1 MMTTGKIASVEYSPQ
16 MLMSLSRSDDDDF
29 YSKNEAPPLPP
40 MPTMP
45 AVPVTPSLP
54 KVTLP
59 SDNPSP
65 PAASSSAPP
74 VKIAPSTDTAVPV
87 VQKSPALLPA
97 QDVHKPAL
105 VPVRDSIVIND
116 ADNFAVHHA
125 RSISI
130 ATNTATPG
138 SHSPSLISTGSRRP
152 SNASTIEKPVFTDQ
166 KQVPLP
172 VAPEPLLVLPSQK
185 HKVIR
190 SHYLS
195 DDDDDSSSVADNT
208 RKSLPSAGSKS
219 PLAAPKPVS
228 HEIESQLN
236 KLSISS
242 PTTRLSAS
250 SQISPVPS
258 PQIVEKDQSV
268 AHPYSS
274 FLSEEPSGP
283 PQRVPSTNLSFTSSQ
298 FDNYMQDITKRAQKV
313 NSEISDSQRSSPIKP
328 KPSTPE
334 VREVYST
341 PEPRHDV
348 KEQLSSRTSAQAV
361 KDTVTSSP
369 HAHDVKEKV
378 ISPPSAHD
386 LEEKIVLQLHAHD
399 VKEEITSQASAVKG
413 KDLTKDTSFDETS
426 DILKPQESH
435 SEEDN
440 SFDNDIYEYYADDAS
455 DEDELFK
462 SSHDV
467 ASSNAQPLPKPQPVL
482 KEPSSS
488 SIVKPVSIEKPV
500 EARADEDD
508 SYSFKSAI
516 GFREPVSSLPN
527 SSTGSFAHGSITKE
541 IDSSQG
547 YSGSTLPSTLV
558 SKPFETTA
566 PLAKSHTIQRELSPD
581 QFATPSMGSA
591 TSLISKS
598 PELKSSANT
607 WDEKV
612 TPAFTSTS
620 LNPQSYNT
628 ATAPLA
634 KSPRASPASFTAMSP
649 NSATG
654 SFSSFPSEAIPEK
667 STPGHTTSSLNQWR
681 PVPEAMNASGYKFR
695 VGTPKSSDSEK
706 SFGDAVPSI
715 QVQTPST
722 TERDQLDKSNDGL
735 DTNKQ
740 QTALEKDIMKSF
752 SASRSSPAYGSA
764 PPPLSFA
771 ADNNKSTP
779 EYEVP
784 SSPAVPDPEI
794 AALYRDTS
802 HFLTR
807 PFSQVVDDFPSTQP
821 LSPQRSLEPSSTVG
835 EIIAKET
842 EYYNSLKTENE
853 KNELETVSSNSSWDS
868 HNSVSAKEDL
878 QQDDSIAMP
887 KNPSRAVEEEEE
899 KISRSAS
906 PVSDISPVTS
916 NSEQKPEPVKF
927 KSLILDDDEI
937 APTTSNDSKASS
949 PSKYDYL
956 ARSGTTATTIVNHLN
971 KPLPP
976 TKLSPPPA
984 FDFRAILTKPR
995 SEDRKK
1001 AFDDA
1006 REREASYDCGLETW
1020 LQQVGERNGTT
1031 QPMMYKA
1038 STVIPKASQHVRKSS
1053 TGFSP
1058 TFSSS
1063 LKPST
1068 LVPSSLKQGIAGKL
1082 HIGRVGEKSTSAAK
1096 GLFARGKK
1104 LMKSDK

>member
-1 MMTTGKIASVEYSPQ
+1 
-16 MLMSLSRSDDDDF
+16 
-29 YSKNEAPPLPP
+29 
-40 MPTMP
+40 MPAMP
-45 AVPVTPSLP
+45 AVPVIPSLP

-59 SDNPSP
+59 SDNPP
-65 PAASSSAPP
+65 PGGSSSAP
-74 VKIAPSTDTAVPV
+74 AARTALSTDTAAPA

-97 QDVHKPAL
+97 QDVNKPAL

-116 ADNFAVHHA
+116 TDNLAVHQA
-125 RSISI
+125 KSISI
-130 ATNTATPG
+130 ATNTAAPG

-152 SNASTIEKPVFTDQ
+152 SNASTTEKPVFSDQ
-166 KQVPLP
+166 TTQLPLP
-172 VAPEPLLVLPSQK
+172 VAPEPLLVLPSQR
-185 HKVIR
+185 HKGIR

-195 DDDDDSSSVADNT
+195 DDDDEDMPNTVDNT
-208 RKSLPSAGSKS
+208 QKSLSPAGSKS
-219 PLAAPKPVS
+219 PLVAPKPVS
-228 HEIESQLN
+228 HEIESQLD

-274 FLSEEPSGP
+274 FLAEEPSGP
-283 PQRVPSTNLSFTSSQ
+283 PHRVPSANLPFTSSQ

-334 VREVYST
+334 VPEVYST
-341 PEPRHDV
+341 PEPQCDV
-348 KEQLSSRTSAQAV
+348 KEQLPLHPTAQAV
-361 KDTVTSSP
+361 KEKTISPASVQDVKVTSPMPAYDPKEKAVSQASDFKEEILP
-369 HAHDVKEKV
+369 QPTTVKEK
-378 ISPPSAHD
+378 D
-386 LEEKIVLQLHAHD
+386 LP
-399 VKEEITSQASAVKG
+399 
-413 KDLTKDTSFDETS
+413 KDATFDETS
-426 DILKPQESH
+426 HVLKSQKSH

-440 SFDNDIYEYYADDAS
+440 SFDDDIYEYYADEAS
-455 DEDELFK
+455 DEEDLYK
-462 SSHDV
+462 SSHDD
-467 ASSNAQPLPKPQPVL
+467 ASNNPQLLAKSQPVL
-482 KEPSSS
+482 IEPSSS
-488 SIVKPVSIEKPV
+488 SVVKTASIEKPV
-500 EARADEDD
+500 ETKADEDD
-508 SYSFKSAI
+508 AYSFKSAI
-516 GFREPVSSLPN
+516 SSREPVSSLIN
-527 SSTGSFAHGSITKE
+527 SSAGLVARPHAAAQSDSSTAKE
-541 IDSSQG
+541 IDTAQK
-547 YSGSTLPSTLV
+547 YSGSAVTPTLV

-566 PLAKSHTIQRELSPD
+566 PLAKSPIIPRELSPD
-581 QFATPSMGSA
+581 QFATPTMGSTA
-591 TSLISKS
+591 SLISKS
-598 PELKSSANT
+598 PELKTQSTANT

-620 LNPQSYNT
+620 LNPQTYNT

-634 KSPRASPASFTAMSP
+634 KSPRASPAPFTAISQS
-649 NSATG
+649 SATG
-654 SFSSFPSEAIPEK
+654 FFSSFPTEAVPEK
-667 STPGHTTSSLNQWR
+667 ATPTNNTSSFDQWR
-681 PVPEAMNASGYKFR
+681 PVPEATKAGGYKSH
-695 VGTPKSSDSEK
+695 VKTPESSGSEK
-706 SFGDAVPSI
+706 SFSEAVPSI
-715 QVQTPST
+715 QVQTPGT
-722 TERDQLDKSNDGL
+722 AERGQFVESNDGL

-752 SASRSSPAYGSA
+752 SASRSSPARVST
-764 PPPLSFA
+764 PPSLSFA
-771 ADNNKSTP
+771 AENNKSTA
-779 EYEVP
+779 EYDVP

-835 EIIAKET
+835 EIVAKET
-842 EYYNSLKTENE
+842 EYYTSLEAGND
-853 KNELETVSSNSSWDS
+853 KNELEPVSSNSSWDS
-868 HNSVSAKEDL
+868 HNSTSVKDDL
-878 QQDDSIAMP
+878 HQDDSITMP
-887 KNPSRAVEEEEE
+887 KNPSRAVAEEEGER
-899 KISRSAS
+899 SRSAS

-916 NSEQKPEPVKF
+916 NSEPKPEPVKF
-927 KSLILDDDEI
+927 KSLILDDADI

-956 ARSGTTATTIVNHLN
+956 ARSGTTATTIVNHFN

-1006 REREASYDCGLETW
+1006 REREVSYDCGLETW
-1020 LQQVGERNGTT
+1020 LQQVAERTGTT

-1038 STVIPKASQHVRKSS
+1038 STITPKASQHVRKSS